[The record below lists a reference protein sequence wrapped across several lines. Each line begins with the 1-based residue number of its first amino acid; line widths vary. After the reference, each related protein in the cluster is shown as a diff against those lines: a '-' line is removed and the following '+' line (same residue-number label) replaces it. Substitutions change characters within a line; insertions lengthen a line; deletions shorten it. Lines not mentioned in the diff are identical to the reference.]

1 MGRRKKGWWCFRCC
15 SGDQEEVDALYAEI
29 EFLEDELAEARH
41 KTEQRS
47 LKRDDILRDKDE
59 QIKNLHQQTEELEG
73 FLRLADHSFLNQPV
87 RVVVSTPEGDHVL
100 LERFFTLAPME
111 STTIRD
117 FFEKEACPHMRHRG
131 SEVERLIGAS
141 VGIREHERNRGTS
154 DWERA
159 SRNSA
164 ASEAVRLVQIET
176 LNDQMQRYT
185 KMGVQTMQFF
195 VETRDVLWS
204 NSFRIP
210 GRRKKSVRPS
220 PSAGERSRRSL
231 AAAATR
237 EPSCAAT
244 RRAKKAQ
251 EAQPSHGGHMHV
263 NGSNGFANGHALR
276 PSGSSSVLDMAGP
289 HALGGPNILRL
300 ADRQPKSPLKRIF
313 LPHRRG

>member
-164 ASEAVRLVQIET
+164 ASEVVRMVQVET
-176 LNDQMQRYT
+176 LNDLMQRYT
-185 KMGVQTMQFF
+185 KMGVQTLQFF
-195 VETRDVLWS
+195 VETRDVLWG

-210 GRRKKSVRPS
+210 GRRRKTSVNGRAS
-220 PSAGERSRRSL
+220 PVAGGRGQSRRSP
-231 AAAATR
+231 AATR
-237 EPSCAAT
+237 EPSRAAT
-244 RRAKKAQ
+244 RRARQTEGA
-251 EAQPSHGGHMHV
+251 PTSNSINGHA
-263 NGSNGFANGHALR
+263 NGFANGHSL
-276 PSGSSSVLDMAGP
+276 SSSVLNMAGP
-289 HALGGPNILRL
+289 HALGFD
-300 ADRQPKSPLKRIF
+300 DRQPKSPLRRIF
-313 LPHRRG
+313 LPRRHG